1 MYILS
6 ICCLSFVDGSDNDQ
20 QEQGDIAELKDRS
33 TDQETCQGISRDAV
47 CTDLCCSSENINQP
61 TVMALLKTSKRVYES
76 EANNANESK
85 WYKSFPWLHF
95 CSSKSKALCFYCT
108 KVECFNDELESRS
121 SIYVYWIFKLEKGN
135 SLIQRT

>member
-6 ICCLSFVDGSDNDQ
+6 ICCLSFVDNDQ
-20 QEQGDIAELKDRS
+20 QEQGDIVEPEDCS

-47 CTDLCCSSENINQP
+47 CTDLCCSSGNINQP
-61 TVMALLKTSKRVYES
+61 TVMALLKKSKRVYGS
-76 EANNANESK
+76 GANTQTSYFLSK

>member
-20 QEQGDIAELKDRS
+20 QEQGDIVEPEDRS

-61 TVMALLKTSKRVYES
+61 TVMALLKKSKRVYGS
-76 EANNANESK
+76 GANTQTSQNAISR
-85 WYKSFPWLHF
+85 FHGF
-95 CSSKSKALCFYCT
+95 IFAHQKA
-108 KVECFNDELESRS
+108 
-121 SIYVYWIFKLEKGN
+121 KLFVFAA
-135 SLIQRT
+135 

>member
-95 CSSKSKALCFYCT
+95 CSSKSKALCFYCM
-108 KVECFNDELESRS
+108 KAERLNVSMMS
-121 SIYVYWIFKLEKGN
+121 SKAEAVFMSTGYSNWRKATV
-135 SLIQRT
+135 